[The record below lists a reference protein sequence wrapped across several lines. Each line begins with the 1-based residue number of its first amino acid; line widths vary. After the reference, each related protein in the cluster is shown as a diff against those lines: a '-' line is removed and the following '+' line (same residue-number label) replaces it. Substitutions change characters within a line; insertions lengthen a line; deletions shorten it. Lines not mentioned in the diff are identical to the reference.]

1 MKITWYSYEVITK
14 SRRSFHFLYGLMFT
28 YNKEKRN
35 IFTKFKITPTDQV
48 SDIESKEAAITLIG
62 FNLTRL
68 YVQFFKD

>member
-1 MKITWYSYEVITK
+1 MMKITWYSYEVITK

-48 SDIESKEAAITLIG
+48 DDVI
-62 FNLTRL
+62 
-68 YVQFFKD
+68 